1 MLAITEFISF
11 SMTVGHQSNWHF
23 RARQINWLL
32 LVMNMAA
39 AKIVK
44 EFFLTIKHTKN
55 PSQSCRSLITSA
67 KTKPVLLLQKKT
79 FPLVQVTETR
89 IFSDH
94 DRRISLYIV
103 IYRYISLYSVIY
115 RYISLYIVI

>member
-1 MLAITEFISF
+1 MVNFISTLLIKCPYVQKGFVFSSEFQICQKGEVAMLAITEFISF

-67 KTKPVLLLQKKT
+67 ETKPVLLLQKK
-79 FPLVQVTETR
+79 
-89 IFSDH
+89 FS
-94 DRRISLYIV
+94 SCSSY
-103 IYRYISLYSVIY
+103 
-115 RYISLYIVI
+115 

>member
-67 KTKPVLLLQKKT
+67 ETKPVLLLQKK
-79 FPLVQVTETR
+79 
-89 IFSDH
+89 FS
-94 DRRISLYIV
+94 SCSSY
-103 IYRYISLYSVIY
+103 
-115 RYISLYIVI
+115 

>member
-67 KTKPVLLLQKKT
+67 KTKPVMSK
-79 FPLVQVTETR
+79 F
-89 IFSDH
+89 
-94 DRRISLYIV
+94 
-103 IYRYISLYSVIY
+103 
-115 RYISLYIVI
+115 